1 MLPSAREL
9 WMPERI
15 HRCSPSRGP
24 IPRRFR
30 KEVAPLPKKSAR
42 IRRRNEGNGR
52 KDILGLEN
60 RSTPGLEELRRA
72 ELGGLFRRLPSDRQ
86 TKSKDHPHRIPEDL
100 RDDPQ
105 LRKDRV
111 HRQQEAV
118 DSISLLF

>member
-1 MLPSAREL
+1 MRECGGRSGGIAVL
-9 WMPERI
+9 VRAC
-15 HRCSPSRGP
+15 HSRRGYAK
-24 IPRRFR
+24 RWR
-30 KEVAPLPKKSAR
+30 LCQKKSAR
-42 IRRRNEGNGR
+42 IGRRNEGNGR
-52 KDILGLEN
+52 KELLGLEN
-60 RSTPGLEELRRA
+60 RSNPGFEKLRRA

-86 TKSKDHPHRIPEDL
+86 TKSKDHPQRIPEDL